1 MWGSHLAAFL
11 WLALFQGA
19 KQEEEVLSL
28 IWERQ
33 MDLSKCGAE
42 GRQID
47 PFPQCGKYYTEGS
60 LRKKGFMPASDG
72 GAGKQG
78 GLRGDNT

>member
-1 MWGSHLAAFL
+1 
-11 WLALFQGA
+11 
-19 KQEEEVLSL
+19 
-28 IWERQ
+28 

-60 LRKKGFMPASDG
+60 LRKKGFIPARDG
-72 GAGKQG
+72 GQG
-78 GLRGDNT
+78 SKVVSEEITLEAKEI